1 LGVEELDRYLSG
13 VGRSALVLEGHGH
26 DYLVGALI
34 LDLEL
39 RYREVS
45 PDDLSTP
52 QRLTFWIGSDS
63 MVRAVAK
70 ALEAA
75 KSASNQIGT
84 DLLRMV
90 ESLLLAPPPLAH
102 PFSPTIGRVS
112 ARAWYMA

>member
-1 LGVEELDRYLSG
+1 
-13 VGRSALVLEGHGH
+13 
-26 DYLVGALI
+26 
-34 LDLEL
+34 
-39 RYREVS
+39 
-45 PDDLSTP
+45 
-52 QRLTFWIGSDS
+52 